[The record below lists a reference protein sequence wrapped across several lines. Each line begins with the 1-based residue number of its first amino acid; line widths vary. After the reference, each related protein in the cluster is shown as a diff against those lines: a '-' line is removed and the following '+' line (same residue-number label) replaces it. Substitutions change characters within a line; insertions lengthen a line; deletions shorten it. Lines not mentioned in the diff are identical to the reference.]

1 MPTDAVQ
8 SFQMDQTSW
17 IQLIIIIILLILSA
31 FFSSAETAFSTVNQ
45 IRMENLADEG
55 NKRAKLVIR
64 ILSAYSKMLSTI
76 LIGNN
81 IVNIVSSSLVTIFAS
96 NVFGS
101 WAIGIA
107 TGALTV
113 LVLLFG
119 EIIPKTWAKL
129 NNEKLT
135 LAYAPVIHGLSI
147 VLTPVIFLVD
157 KLSNAILRLLGI
169 DPNRKVISITESELL
184 SYVDAGHEEG
194 VIESEEKE
202 MIYNLFDFSDSLA
215 KDIMIPRIDMVEID
229 IHASYEELLAAFRE
243 NMYTRIPVYEN
254 TPDNIVGVVNIK
266 DMILIEDTEKF
277 KIRKIMRDVYYTY
290 EYKKTPDL
298 LNEMREKSA
307 SISIVLNEYGAAEGM
322 ITMED
327 LLEEIVGEIRDE
339 YDDDEKELL
348 QCVGDREY
356 LIEGSMKLDD
366 INDQLMTDLHSDDYD
381 SIGGI
386 VIEHLDDRLP
396 SVGEEVCLEDGTT
409 LRVECFENNRIQS
422 VRLKLPKAETDN
434 STQHGDDDTDTKK
447 APTDV

>member
-1 MPTDAVQ
+1 
-8 SFQMDQTSW
+8 MDQSEW
-17 IQLIIIIILLILSA
+17 IQLIIIIFLLILSG

-45 IRMENLADEG
+45 IRLQNLADEG
-55 NKRAKLVIR
+55 NKKAALVLK
-64 ILSAYSKMLSTI
+64 ILSAYSKMLSAI

-81 IVNIVSSSLVTIFAS
+81 IVNIVSSSLATIFAT

-107 TGALTV
+107 TGALTI

-135 LAYAPVIHGLSI
+135 LAYAPVIHSLCV
-147 VLTPVIFLVD
+147 VLTPVIFVID

-184 SYVDAGHEEG
+184 SYVDVSHEEG

-202 MIYNLFDFSDSLA
+202 MIYNLFDFSDSVA

-229 IHASYEELLAAFRE
+229 IHASYEELLEAFRK

-254 TPDNIVGVVNIK
+254 TPDNIIGVVNIK
-266 DMILIEDTEKF
+266 DLILIDDMEKF
-277 KIRKIMRDVYYTY
+277 KIKKVMRDVYYTY

-298 LNEMREKSA
+298 LNEMREKTA
-307 SISIVLNEYGAAEGM
+307 AISIVLNEYGAAEGM

-339 YDDDEKELL
+339 YDEDEKELL

-366 INDQLMTDLHSDDYD
+366 VNDRLQTELSSDDYD

-396 SVGEEVCLEDGTT
+396 TVGEEVLLEDGIK
-409 LRVECFENNRIQS
+409 LRVESFENNRIQS
-422 VRLKLPKAETDN
+422 VRMFLPAPQEDSETDDDDKKAEKNTE
-434 STQHGDDDTDTKK
+434 SQET
-447 APTDV
+447 P

>member
-1 MPTDAVQ
+1 MTVPSDAVQ

-17 IQLIIIIILLILSA
+17 IQLISIVILLILSA

-45 IRMENLADEG
+45 IRMENLAEEG
-55 NKRAKLVIR
+55 NKKAKLVIK

-96 NVFGS
+96 KVFGS

-135 LAYAPVIHGLSI
+135 LAYAPAIHGLSI

-202 MIYNLFDFSDSLA
+202 MIYNLFDFFFYCICIIYSS
-215 KDIMIPRIDMVEID
+215 MIWV
-229 IHASYEELLAAFRE
+229 
-243 NMYTRIPVYEN
+243 
-254 TPDNIVGVVNIK
+254 
-266 DMILIEDTEKF
+266 
-277 KIRKIMRDVYYTY
+277 
-290 EYKKTPDL
+290 
-298 LNEMREKSA
+298 
-307 SISIVLNEYGAAEGM
+307 SIY
-322 ITMED
+322 
-327 LLEEIVGEIRDE
+327 
-339 YDDDEKELL
+339 
-348 QCVGDREY
+348 
-356 LIEGSMKLDD
+356 
-366 INDQLMTDLHSDDYD
+366 
-381 SIGGI
+381 
-386 VIEHLDDRLP
+386 P
-396 SVGEEVCLEDGTT
+396 
-409 LRVECFENNRIQS
+409 
-422 VRLKLPKAETDN
+422 
-434 STQHGDDDTDTKK
+434 
-447 APTDV
+447 